1 MPDATQSPEK
11 EDARK
16 EELRPKFPPNG
27 DGHKPDDHT
36 AHVKYAPSGDKKE
49 DSGGGDKKDEDKKPA
64 DPRKKALGIAVGAVV
79 LILALLWGIRY
90 YHYAKT
96 HTSTDDAYVEGNLVN
111 VSPIISGT
119 LSTLTVEEG
128 DIVHKGQLIGRI
140 EDSGQ
145 LASLRQAQAAYDAA
159 QSQVPQAK
167 LNLTYQQAATDA
179 AIRRAQAGL
188 GSQTAKTEGARQQ
201 VVLSASTTLNQIRQA
216 ESQVA
221 QAKAQAAG
229 ADAQVDSA
237 RAALSAQRQ
246 TVQTA
251 QRSAYAA
258 AAQIAAAQAN
268 SVKATNDE
276 NRYARL
282 VAQQA
287 ITPQQYD
294 AAQAAAVSARSQLE
308 AVTQQSAGS
317 LSGVTQARRNVE
329 QSAAQLAAAQ
339 KQADAAHQQVDVARA
354 GLGLARANQTQVGI
368 QQANVANNAQQGG
381 QAEADLLTAQAGQE
395 QVRVR
400 RAQVT
405 TAQAQAEQAHAALVN
420 ARITEND
427 TFLYAPTDG
436 QVVRKSVNVGAS
448 LSSGQTVV
456 TISQKDYVWVTA
468 NFKETQL
475 TNVRVGQPAEVEVDR
490 NPGKI
495 YRGRVQAI
503 NDATGASTALL
514 PPDNATGNFTKVVQR
529 VPVRIQLV
537 AARQGDDDKYATQAN
552 INDLHQGLS
561 VTATIDTS
569 DAADERAHNNGQA
582 DPQGGGPASPTGG
595 QSQSGGGQSAAP
607 SMVGGSASGGSPSPM
622 GSPAPAGGASGGEV
636 TAQPA
641 PVNSNGNVQSNNAQN
656 GRQNAPSNSGATGQN
671 AQSGTNGQSA
681 SGMSTTGGASTNGGT
696 AAPGVN
702 GPQGGTGIGTQGN
715 GASGAGSQSTTGA
728 NGPSGANG
736 TGAASSNGAG
746 AGGGASGGSAGA
758 GGGG

>member
-1 MPDATQSPEK
+1 MPDATQTPEK
-11 EDARK
+11 E

-27 DGHKPDDHT
+27 DGQPKPDGHNG
-36 AHVKYAPSGDKKE
+36 HVKYAPLSDKKE
-49 DSGGGDKKDEDKKPA
+49 DGADDKKDEDKKPA
-64 DPRKKALGIAVGAVV
+64 DPRKKAIGIVVGAIV
-79 LILALLWGIRY
+79 LIIALIWGIRY

-128 DIVHKGQLIGRI
+128 DTVHKGQLIGRI

-159 QSQVPQAK
+159 QSEIPQAR

-188 GSQTAKTEGARQQ
+188 GSQTARTEGARQQ
-201 VVLSASTTLNQIRQA
+201 VILSANTTLNQVRQA
-216 ESQVA
+216 ESEVA
-221 QAKAQAAG
+221 QAQAQAAG
-229 ADAQVDSA
+229 ADAQVGSA
-237 RAALSAQRQ
+237 RAALNAQRQ
-246 TVQTA
+246 TVLTA
-251 QRSAYAA
+251 QRSADAA

-287 ITPQQYD
+287 VTPQQYD

-339 KQADAAHQQVDVARA
+339 KAADAAHSQVDVARA
-354 GLGLARANQTQVGI
+354 GLGLARANVTQVGI
-368 QQANVANNAQQGG
+368 QQANVANNAEQGG
-381 QAEADLLTAQAGQE
+381 QAQADLATAQAGQQ

-420 ARITEND
+420 ARITEGD
-427 TFLYAPTDG
+427 TYLYAPTDG

-475 TNVRVGQPAEVEVDR
+475 TNVRVGQPADVEVDR

-529 VPVRIQLV
+529 VPVRIQLL
-537 AARQGDDDKYATQAN
+537 AARQGDDDKYATQAD

-569 DAADERAHNNGQA
+569 GATEEASHDNGQST
-582 DPQGGGPASPTGG
+582 QSGSNGPASATGG
-595 QSQSGGGQSAAP
+595 QSQAGGTQSAPGMA
-607 SMVGGSASGGSPSPM
+607 GGSASGSAPSPM
-622 GSPAPAGGASGGEV
+622 SSPAPAGGTSGGDV
-636 TAQPA
+636 IAQPA
-641 PVNSNGNVQSNNAQN
+641 PVNSNGNGQSSNTQN
-656 GRQNAPSNSGATGQN
+656 GQQAAPSNSGAST
-671 AQSGTNGQSA
+671 QSA
-681 SGMSTTGGASTNGGT
+681 PGMSTPGVSTTSGASTNGVT

-702 GPQGGTGIGTQGN
+702 GPQGGMGIGTQGN
-715 GASGAGSQSTTGA
+715 STNSVGSQGAGSTTGT
-728 NGPSGANG
+728 GANG
-736 TGAASSNGAG
+736 TGAASSGGAG
-746 AGGGASGGSAGA
+746 AGGGASGGSSGGSAGA